1 MNTIVIASPH
11 IRHNTIQEE
20 IVEALPD
27 FRVIRIL
34 EREALNSEHL
44 LQLDPKWI
52 FFPHWS
58 WLIPKEVVSN
68 FKCVIFHMTDLPYG
82 RGGSPLQNLIVRGH
96 RETQLSALQC
106 VDEVDAGPV
115 YAKRSLSLEGKAEEI
130 FQRASILIKD
140 LAIWIVR
147 NDPIPID
154 QTGDIVQFKR
164 RRPEDGDLSNL
175 KTLEQVYD
183 YIRMLDADGYPNAFI
198 ESQNLHFEFK
208 DAEFNCEWIESK
220 VRIRIKQ

>member
-11 IRHNTIQEE
+11 ARHNTIQKE
-20 IVEALPD
+20 IVQALPD

-34 EREALNSEHL
+34 EKETLNFEHL

-58 WLIPKEVVSN
+58 WLIPKEVFCN

-96 RETQLSALQC
+96 RETQISALQC
-106 VDEVDAGPV
+106 VDEVDAGPI

-140 LAIWIVR
+140 LAIWIVK

-164 RRPEDGDLSNL
+164 RRPEDGDLSKL
-175 KTLEQVYD
+175 KALEQVYD
-183 YIRMLDADGYPNAFI
+183 YIRMLDADGYPSAFI
-198 ESQNLHFEFK
+198 ESQNLHFEFQ
-208 DAEFNCEWIESK
+208 DAEFNGEWIDSK
-220 VRIRIKQ
+220 VRIRIKK